1 MNTQREVFNKLFKED
16 KTELATQRIDLAM
29 LDGIERGVDKIY
41 NDIVRADGIL
51 SKAGNDAE
59 SIAKNVSIKAE
70 SEMDVL
76 NKAEDMAKELGINL
90 PKIKEL
96 KSRLQKANQ
105 KGKELAKKAASAQ

>member
-1 MNTQREVFNKLFKED
+1 MKTQREVFNKLFKED
-16 KTELATQRIDLAM
+16 KTELSAKKIDLAL

-59 SIAKNVSIKAE
+59 SIAKNVSLKAE

-76 NKAEDMAKELGINL
+76 NKAEDMAKELGVNL
-90 PKIKEL
+90 PKIKQL
-96 KSRLQKANQ
+96 KSRLQKASQ